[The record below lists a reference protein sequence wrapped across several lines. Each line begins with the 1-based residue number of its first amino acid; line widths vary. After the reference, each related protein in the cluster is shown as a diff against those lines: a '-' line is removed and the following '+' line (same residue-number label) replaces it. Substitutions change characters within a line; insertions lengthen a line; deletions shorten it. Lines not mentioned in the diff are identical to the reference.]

1 MATEKPQSA
10 SAEGSGSASSSAADI
25 QALAAEVVNLWQDH
39 LSVLATDPQAKAELM
54 QLMEPQR
61 RLFAD
66 WAAMMQNGLHARGA
80 SPHPGQPPS
89 PPSAPSGFGN
99 AKSAAAAPESVADTA
114 ARSEAAAAAFD
125 DSALR
130 LAQLAHRTAQLENR
144 VSELERCIAT
154 GFSKP
159 KSVSK
164 VSSTREKSTETVRS
178 PKSR

>member
-1 MATEKPQSA
+1 MASEKPRDS
-10 SAEGSGSASSSAADI
+10 SAEGANPASSSASDI
-25 QALAAEVVNLWQDH
+25 QALAAEVVDLWQDH

-66 WAAMMQNGLHARGA
+66 WAAMMQNGMHATGA
-80 SPHPGQPPS
+80 SPNPGQSQSQPAAASQPV
-89 PPSAPSGFGN
+89 AE
-99 AKSAAAAPESVADTA
+99 SAARA
-114 ARSEAAAAAFD
+114 EAAADAFD

-144 VSELERCIAT
+144 VSELERSIAT
-154 GFSKP
+154 SFTKGGFSKP
-159 KSVSK
+159 KSASSSSK
-164 VSSTREKSTETVRS
+164 ISGAREKSTETARG